1 MTVSS
6 LHQLSFLC
14 MSIAAGALTGVLYN
28 LLAAV
33 RERGGG
39 LAGAFLTDLLFWLA
53 AGTALVYMSLRF
65 NDGGIRGYQIFGAF
79 CGFLIHGLC
88 FGRLTMKL
96 SRLIVKILAAVLYPL
111 FFLIR
116 GVGLYLRHINEKW
129 RSLIL
134 KARQTAKRVAAPGKT
149 RKKIRKKY
157 KKLL

>member
-39 LAGAFLTDLLFWLA
+39 WAGAFITDMLFWVA

-88 FGRLTMKL
+88 FGRLTMRL
-96 SRLIVKILAAVLYPL
+96 CRLIVKVLAAVLYPL
-111 FFLIR
+111 FFLVR

-129 RSLIL
+129 HIVIL
-134 KARQTAKRVAAPGKT
+134 KGRQAVRRAMAPGKT